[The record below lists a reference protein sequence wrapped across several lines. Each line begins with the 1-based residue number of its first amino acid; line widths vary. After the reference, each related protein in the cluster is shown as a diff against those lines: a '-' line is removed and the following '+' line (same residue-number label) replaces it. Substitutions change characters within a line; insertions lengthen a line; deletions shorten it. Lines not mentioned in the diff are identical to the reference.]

1 MATQVTDTTARDA
14 DLTRATG
21 FATPAATGAPTDPDL
36 ILETRALKKHFPIQ
50 RGLLKR
56 TVGAVRAVDGVD
68 IAIRKGQIHGLVGE
82 SGSGKT
88 TTGRMVL
95 RAIEPTSGQIWFQDK
110 DIGWVDVA
118 AADKTHLRQARRNLK
133 MVYQD
138 PYSSLNPRMT
148 VQQVVGEHLK
158 VNHVESGKALTDR
171 VAELLELVGLRPEY
185 AQRYPHAFSGG
196 QRQRIAIARA
206 LSMQP
211 QLLICD
217 EPVSALDVSVQA
229 QILRLLRDLQNR
241 FGLSYLFVA
250 HDLSV
255 VENVSDHVSVM
266 YVGQIV
272 ESAPTY
278 ELYRH
283 PLHPYTEA
291 LMSAVPRPDPK
302 AAKKRIVLQGELPS
316 PANPP
321 SGCYFHPRCR
331 YAQER
336 CRMEAPALRE
346 IRPGHVARC
355 HFAGE
360 LNLQGFVEANDGPP
374 IPNQVKRP
382 VPMAQPSPTTPPF
395 QAD

>member
-1 MATQVTDTTARDA
+1 MATQEIG
-14 DLTRATG
+14 ATG
-21 FATPAATGAPTDPDL
+21 ATGAPRDPDL
-36 ILETRALKKHFPIQ
+36 ILDTRGLKKHFPIL
-50 RGLLKR
+50 RGLLR
-56 TVGAVRAVDGVD
+56 RQVGAVRAVDGVD
-68 IAIRKGQIHGLVGE
+68 FTIRKGEIHGLVGE

-88 TTGRMVL
+88 TTGRMIM
-95 RAIEPTSGQIWFQDK
+95 RAIDPTDGQIWFQDT
-110 DIGWVDVA
+110 DIGWVDIA
-118 AADKTHLRQARRNLK
+118 ALDKTKLRQARRNLK

-158 VNHVESGKALTDR
+158 VNHVESGKALNDR
-171 VAELLELVGLRPEY
+171 VSELLELVGLRPEY

-278 ELYRH
+278 DLYRH

-302 AAKKRIVLQGELPS
+302 AAKNRIVLKGELPS

-336 CRMEAPALRE
+336 CRTEAPALRE

-360 LNLQGFVEANDGPP
+360 LNLQGFVETNDGPP
-374 IPNQVKRP
+374 IPNQVVRP
-382 VPMAQPSPTTPPF
+382 V
-395 QAD
+395 QAPAPVPAAPQAE

>member
-1 MATQVTDTTARDA
+1 MATAITTSSN
-14 DLTRATG
+14 TTK
-21 FATPAATGAPTDPDL
+21 PDDSL
-36 ILETRALKKHFPIQ
+36 ILEARDLKKHFPIQ
-50 RGLLKR
+50 RGFLRR
-56 TVGAVRAVDGVD
+56 TIGAVRAVDGVD
-68 IAIRKGQIHGLVGE
+68 LTIRKGEIHGLVGE

-88 TTGRMVL
+88 TTGRMLL
-95 RAIEPTSGQIWFQDK
+95 RAIDPTDGEIWFQDQTL
-110 DIGWVDVA
+110 GWVDVA
-118 AADKTHLRQARRNLK
+118 TLDKHKLRQARRNMK
-133 MVYQD
+133 IVYQD

-148 VQQVVGEHLK
+148 VQQIVGEHLK
-158 VNHVESGKALTDR
+158 VNKQLSGKALDKR
-171 VAELLELVGLRPEY
+171 VGELLELVGLRPEY

-196 QRQRIAIARA
+196 QRQRLAIARA

-211 QLLICD
+211 QLLVCD

-229 QILRLLRDLQNR
+229 QILRLLRELQEQ

-272 ESAPTY
+272 ETAPTY
-278 ELYRH
+278 DLYRH

-291 LMSAVPRPDPK
+291 LMSAVPKPDPK
-302 AAKKRIVLQGELPS
+302 AVKNRIVLQGEVPS

-331 YAQER
+331 YAQEI
-336 CRMEAPALRE
+336 CRTTAPKLEE
-346 IRPGHVARC
+346 IRPNHLARC
-355 HFAGE
+355 HFARD
-360 LNLQGFVEANDGPP
+360 LHLQGVVTGDGGPP
-374 IPNQVKRP
+374 IPNQAKP
-382 VPMAQPSPTTPPF
+382 HPTSPTSTPPPM